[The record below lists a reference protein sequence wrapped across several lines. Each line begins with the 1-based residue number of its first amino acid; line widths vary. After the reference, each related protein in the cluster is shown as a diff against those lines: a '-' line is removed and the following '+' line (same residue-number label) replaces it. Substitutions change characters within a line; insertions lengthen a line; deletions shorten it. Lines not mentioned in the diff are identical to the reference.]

1 MNGDVMLAMAKRFSG
16 EVLTDVDEMAI
27 DCIEEFCNV
36 LNGLYIVNM
45 SGKSQDMDLDMP
57 QTVENGEP
65 GGDSVFQ
72 LRVETEFGGF
82 VLYLSM
88 DGFVFEDGKPLH
100 W

>member
-1 MNGDVMLAMAKRFSG
+1 MNGDVMLSMAKRFSG
-16 EVLTDVDEMAI
+16 EVLTEVDEMAI

-65 GGDSVFQ
+65 GGDNVFQ

-88 DGFVFEDGKPLH
+88 DGFVFEDSKPLR